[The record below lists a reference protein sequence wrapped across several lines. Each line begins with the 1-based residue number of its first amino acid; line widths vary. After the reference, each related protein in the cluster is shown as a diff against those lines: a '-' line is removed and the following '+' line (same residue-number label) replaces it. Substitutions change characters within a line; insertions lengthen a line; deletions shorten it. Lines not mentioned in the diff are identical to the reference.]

1 MPAPSLSR
9 PRSERRP
16 DGVLVEG
23 APAAPAAPVVTLTRS
38 PLVDVL
44 HPSLPAGVRVFAKLE
59 SVQAGGSIKD
69 RPVSRIIERAIA
81 DGDLEP
87 GGERRLLDSS
97 SGNAGIAYAMIG
109 ARFGVPVTLVV
120 PANASRERL
129 SRIRSHGAELVLTD
143 PMDGY
148 DEAIRRARSMAKAE
162 PEKYWYANQYG
173 NANNW
178 RAHYATT
185 GAEILEQLSAEHG
198 LEPDAFVCGV
208 GTGGT
213 FTGTSRRLLEANPE
227 IHLAIAIPDI
237 FPGIEG
243 LKPLGAPEDIVP
255 DILDES
261 LIAERLD
268 VTMEQAVEA
277 CHWLSGQGY
286 FVGPSSGGNL
296 TAALELASSGR
307 FETVVTTFSDTG
319 ERYLSTGL
327 WDLPA

>member
-1 MPAPSLSR
+1 ATGPA
-9 PRSERRP
+9 
-16 DGVLVEG
+16 V
-23 APAAPAAPVVTLTRS
+23 ALTRS
-38 PLVDVL
+38 PLVDVQ
-44 HPSLPAGVRVFAKLE
+44 HPDLPSGVRVFAKLE
-59 SVQAGGSIKD
+59 SVQSGGSIKD
-69 RPVSRIIERAIA
+69 RPVSRIIEHAIA
-81 DGDLEP
+81 DGHLEP
-87 GGERRLLDSS
+87 GGDRRLLDSS

-109 ARFGVPVTLVV
+109 ARYGVPVTLVV
-120 PANASRERL
+120 PANASQERL

-148 DEAIRRARSMAKAE
+148 DEAIRSARRMAEAE

-198 LEPDAFVCGV
+198 LVPDAFVCGV

-213 FTGTSRRLLEANPE
+213 FTGTSRRLLEAAPD
-227 IHLAIAIPDI
+227 IHLAIAIPDL

-255 DILDES
+255 EILDES

-277 CHWLSGQGY
+277 CHWLSGKGY

-296 TAALELASSGR
+296 TAALELAASGR
-307 FETVVTTFSDTG
+307 FKTLVTTFSDTG

-327 WDLPA
+327 WDLIS